1 MWLHF
6 HLPSGY
12 KGGTPT
18 MEVGVRELRNNL
30 SRYLDR
36 VRGGEEVIVTDRGHA
51 IARVLPLGT
60 ERVLDRLIAEGV
72 VTPAQRPKRG
82 AGKPIRSEGTVSDLV
97 ADQRR

>member
-1 MWLHF
+1 
-6 HLPSGY
+6 
-12 KGGTPT
+12 

-36 VRGGEEVIVTDRGHA
+36 VRGGEEVVVTDRCQA

-72 VTPAQRPKRG
+72 VTPAQRPKSR
-82 AGKPIRSEGTVSDLV
+82 ARKPIKSKGTVSDLV